1 MLKFILKI
9 ILFILFLLNY
19 SLAEIVNNV
28 KISGNK
34 VIDNIEIFDRMSLPA
49 PFNLFKP
56 IVNIAFKTS
65 GIDPFYTR
73 FASTFELRLNSG
85 QTFDGTG
92 VMEIMDLQ

>member
-1 MLKFILKI
+1 
-9 ILFILFLLNY
+9 
-19 SLAEIVNNV
+19 
-28 KISGNK
+28 
-34 VIDNIEIFDRMSLPA
+34 MSLPT

-56 IVNIAFKTS
+56 IVNLAFKTS
-65 GIDPFYTR
+65 RIDPFYTR

>member
-1 MLKFILKI
+1 MEKFNYQNSWNNINQKI
-9 ILFILFLLNY
+9 IRQ
-19 SLAEIVNNV
+19 
-28 KISGNK
+28 K
-34 VIDNIEIFDRMSLPA
+34 IDNIEIFDRMSLPT

-56 IVNIAFKTS
+56 IVNLAFKTS
-65 GIDPFYTR
+65 RIDPFYTR